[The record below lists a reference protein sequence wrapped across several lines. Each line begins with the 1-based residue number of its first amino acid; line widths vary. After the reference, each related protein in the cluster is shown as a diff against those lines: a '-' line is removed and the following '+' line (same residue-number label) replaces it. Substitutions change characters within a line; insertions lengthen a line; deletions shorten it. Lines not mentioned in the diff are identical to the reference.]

1 MDYGEFHV
9 TLPMGLDWYARKN
22 MVRMQ
27 VDNQLFTSNENHRV
41 EIISNCIDTVN
52 ILREGVHFTRVFNN
66 YHYKYT
72 IYLSYKYTQTGKMCT
87 KE

>member
-1 MDYGEFHV
+1 MDYGDIRIK
-9 TLPMGLDWYARKN
+9 LPIGLDWYTRNN
-22 MVRMQ
+22 MVHMQ
-27 VDNQLFTSNENHRV
+27 VDNQLFTRDETHRA

-52 ILREGVHFTRVFNN
+52 ILREGVQFTRIFDN

-72 IYLSYKYTQTGKMCT
+72 IHISYKYIQTGNICR